1 MYRNRPV
8 AVRGGVAA
16 RPVLFPHDRL
26 CRKYIPK
33 VRCSEIRSDC
43 FGSLSVSVS
52 SSTQTTSTV
61 IGYARV
67 STITQTLEQQ
77 TEALT
82 AAGAGKVF
90 HDVMS
95 GARDDRPGF
104 AECLQYPREGDTLVV
119 WRLDRLGRNM
129 RSIINTLHKLTEQGV
144 TVRSLHDGVDT
155 STSTGRMVAGILMSI
170 AEYERELVRER
181 TALKLEHARKAGRK
195 FGRPPTEPR
204 LSGTCRADE
213 IQRGDRSD
221 HLQRAWN
228 WPDDAVSILG
238 PH

>member
-1 MYRNRPV
+1 LRYLWYTEV
-8 AVRGGVAA
+8 
-16 RPVLFPHDRL
+16 
-26 CRKYIPK
+26 
-33 VRCSEIRSDC
+33 
-43 FGSLSVSVS
+43 VSTAS
-52 SSTQTTSTV
+52 ASTTATTV

-67 STITQTLEQQ
+67 STIGQTLEQQ

-82 AAGAGKVF
+82 AAGAGKIF

-104 AECLQYPREGDTLVV
+104 AECMQYLREGDTLIV

-129 RSIINTLHKLTEQGV
+129 RAIINTFHELTQRGV

-181 TALKLEHARKAGRK
+181 TALKLEHARKSGRK
-195 FGRPPTEPR
+195 FGRPAKLTSEQAA
-204 LSGTCRADE
+204 LA
-213 IQRGDRSD
+213 QRMKANGETAATICQTLGIGRTTLYRYLAESAED
-221 HLQRAWN
+221 
-228 WPDDAVSILG
+228 VSISRQ
-238 PH
+238 PSP

>member
-1 MYRNRPV
+1 MSN
-8 AVRGGVAA
+8 
-16 RPVLFPHDRL
+16 
-26 CRKYIPK
+26 
-33 VRCSEIRSDC
+33 
-43 FGSLSVSVS
+43 VSKAPAP
-52 SSTQTTSTV
+52 TTATTV

-67 STITQTLEQQ
+67 STIGQTLEQQ

-82 AAGAGKVF
+82 GAGAGKIF

-104 AECLQYPREGDTLVV
+104 AECVRYLREGDTLIV

-129 RSIINTLHKLTEQGV
+129 RAIINTLHELTQRGV

-181 TALKLEHARKAGRK
+181 TALKLAHARKSGRK
-195 FGRPPTEPR
+195 FGRPAKLTSDQAALAQRMKANGETAATICR
-204 LSGTCRADE
+204 TLGIGRTTLYRYLAESAEDLSISRRPSG
-213 IQRGDRSD
+213 
-221 HLQRAWN
+221 
-228 WPDDAVSILG
+228 
-238 PH
+238 